1 MKKIIVFLLTFF
13 ICLPV
18 FSQSLLFS
26 LIESGVESSQQKKKE
41 KNLQLFENNYNKAV
55 NGNFQKNKI
64 YYNPNKSCYIYDKI
78 LNKKDY
84 SNMVICLTT
93 KRIFFNAKEIPFEL
107 FLSFC
112 SSLIRYFAMK

>member
-64 YYNPNKSCYIYDKI
+64 YYNDKFFEFDTFEEFKKQLSK
-78 LNKKDY
+78 LNKKNVVIY
-84 SNMVICLTT
+84 IPENSNMKFKL
-93 KRIFFNAKEIPFEL
+93 REIVK
-107 FLSFC
+107 SF
-112 SSLIRYFAMK
+112 

>member
-64 YYNPNKSCYIYDKI
+64 YYN
-78 LNKKDY
+78 
-84 SNMVICLTT
+84 
-93 KRIFFNAKEIPFEL
+93 
-107 FLSFC
+107 
-112 SSLIRYFAMK
+112 FACDF

>member
-41 KNLQLFENNYNKAV
+41 KNLQLFEN
-55 NGNFQKNKI
+55 FCLMI
-64 YYNPNKSCYIYDKI
+64 YRFDEEWLDLYHNNIANI
-78 LNKKDY
+78 
-84 SNMVICLTT
+84 
-93 KRIFFNAKEIPFEL
+93 
-107 FLSFC
+107 
-112 SSLIRYFAMK
+112 